1 MIEQMHPQKN
11 WYYFLVLAIM
21 GAVFFIPFLGGVH
34 LFDWDEINF
43 AEISREML
51 LTGEYF
57 QIKLNFLP
65 FWEKPPLFFWLQS
78 LCMAVFGVNEFSA
91 RLPNA
96 LIGVA
101 TLLILF
107 NIGKRLKDA
116 RFGFIWA
123 GAYFGSV
130 LPFLYFKSGI
140 IDPLFNLLIF
150 LGLHYFIKG
159 AWQRS
164 QKQEVQ
170 PQKKGWQYLMLAGF
184 FIGLAMLTKGPAA
197 FIILSLCLGVYWL
210 FVRFRFFVTPFQFL
224 AVCGVAVLTLG
235 LWFGPETLKNGP
247 WFVQAFVKYQ
257 YRLFSTPDAGHGGFP
272 GYHFIVLLVGCFPAS
287 VFALRAFFK
296 LPKEKEAPVQE
307 NYRLWM
313 KIMFW
318 VVVLLFTIV
327 KSKIV
332 HYSSLAYFPITYLA
346 AGVVDKLLSGEIR
359 FGKGM
364 KAGIVLVALP
374 YIAATFLL
382 PYLGRNLKII
392 RPLIDDPFAL
402 GNLEADVRWTGWEV
416 MPGVILMAV
425 VIAFLVF
432 WVQKR
437 KELAFKI
444 LFGGTSVFVF
454 SMLIFFVGRIE
465 GYSQRA
471 AISFFE
477 DKIGED
483 CYVHNF
489 AYKSYAQLFYTRK
502 KIPVN
507 PKSNDE
513 KWLLEGDID
522 KDVYFITKI
531 HKTKFMPVRDD
542 IVLIGHKNG
551 FVFYKRSAVK

>member
-159 AWQRS
+159 AWQRN

-235 LWFGPETLKNGP
+235 LWFGPETIKNGP
-247 WFVQAFVKYQ
+247 WFVEAFVKYQ

-296 LPKEKEAPVQE
+296 LPGEKEAPVQE

-313 KIMFW
+313 KILFW

-346 AGVVDKLLSGEIR
+346 AVVVDKLLSGEIR

-364 KAGIVLVALP
+364 KAGVVLLALP
-374 YIAATFLL
+374 YISATFLL

-402 GNLEADVRWTGWEV
+402 GNLEADVQWTGWEV

>member
-1 MIEQMHPQKN
+1 
-11 WYYFLVLAIM
+11 
-21 GAVFFIPFLGGVH
+21 
-34 LFDWDEINF
+34 
-43 AEISREML
+43 
-51 LTGEYF
+51 
-57 QIKLNFLP
+57 
-65 FWEKPPLFFWLQS
+65 
-78 LCMAVFGVNEFSA
+78 
-91 RLPNA
+91 
-96 LIGVA
+96 
-101 TLLILF
+101 
-107 NIGKRLKDA
+107 
-116 RFGFIWA
+116 
-123 GAYFGSV
+123 
-130 LPFLYFKSGI
+130 
-140 IDPLFNLLIF
+140 
-150 LGLHYFIKG
+150 
-159 AWQRS
+159 
-164 QKQEVQ
+164 
-170 PQKKGWQYLMLAGF
+170 MLAGF

-210 FVRFRFFVTPFQFL
+210 FVRFRFFVTPLQFL

-235 LWFGPETLKNGP
+235 LWFGPETIKNGP

-287 VFALRAFFK
+287 VFAFRAFFK
-296 LPKEKEAPVQE
+296 LPKEKESPAQE

-313 KIMFW
+313 KILFW

-346 AGVVDKLLSGEIR
+346 AVVVDKLLNGEVR

-364 KAGIVLVALP
+364 KAGIALVALP
-374 YIAATFLL
+374 YIAATFFL
-382 PYLGRNLKII
+382 PYLGRNLQII

-402 GNLEADVRWTGWEV
+402 GNLEADVYWTGWEV
-416 MPGVILMAV
+416 LPGVILMAV
-425 VIAFLVF
+425 VIAFFVL
-432 WVQKR
+432 WGQKR

-502 KIPVN
+502 KVPVN

-513 KWLLEGDID
+513 NWLLEGDID

-531 HKTKFMPVRDD
+531 HKKKFMPVRDD